1 MADAQNSYQFVKREK
16 LRVEHEKNLIEI
28 QLRQV
33 EESESKRLQ
42 EDEVRNQQVRQLSSM
57 YEEEKEQVSI
67 LKDAMIV
74 QERRYKEKLVKFAQE
89 LENVGKRK
97 SKNKERLYQAGMQIK
112 ATLNGLIDMI
122 REHIASKHETLSLK
136 ILKPLLEQ
144 LHSKCDILESL
155 VVDSLHHQRD

>member
-1 MADAQNSYQFVKREK
+1 
-16 LRVEHEKNLIEI
+16 
-28 QLRQV
+28 
-33 EESESKRLQ
+33 
-42 EDEVRNQQVRQLSSM
+42 
-57 YEEEKEQVSI
+57 
-67 LKDAMIV
+67 MIV

-155 VVDSLHHQRD
+155 VVDSLHPQRDQTLKVKYFKRKHNFDRFRKELKDLIHTTLHSYFESAEQPVH